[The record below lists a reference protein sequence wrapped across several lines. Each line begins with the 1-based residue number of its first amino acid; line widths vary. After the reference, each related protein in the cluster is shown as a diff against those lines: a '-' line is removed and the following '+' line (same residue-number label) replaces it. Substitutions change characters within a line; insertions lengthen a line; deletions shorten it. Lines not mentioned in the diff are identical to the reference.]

1 MCLEFGFA
9 LLRRGEG
16 SAAEAGGNAYDTAL
30 VDRQLALP
38 VYIALFAVPAEIHFY
53 FAADGIAF
61 RCNRSQRAVHACQ
74 YLAVLDNV
82 YIIDAAFAGYVQVD
96 AAAVATDYIAH
107 ESVVE
112 AEVDDDFITGGG
124 TYVAGAESFPDGVA
138 GQ

>member
-1 MCLEFGFA
+1 MQRTVSPSGA
-9 LLRRGEG
+9 
-16 SAAEAGGNAYDTAL
+16 
-30 VDRQLALP
+30 
-38 VYIALFAVPAEIHFY
+38 
-53 FAADGIAF
+53 
-61 RCNRSQRAVHACQ
+61 NRSQRAVHACQ

-82 YIIDAAFAGYVQVD
+82 YIINAAFAGYIQVD